1 MYTRD
6 REVHGVQFYDI
17 DIDIDIDNVQARTSW
32 TSASATHSVRVRS
45 VAQLLRQH

>member
-6 REVHGVQFYDI
+6 REVHGVQFY

-32 TSASATHSVRVRS
+32 TSASATHSVRARS